1 MNKKLRNFLLFGGV
15 LLLVLGLFLC
25 SPKANANIVEETFLP
40 METPSLDGWGYL
52 AVTADPPVGFEGTL
66 CVELRR
72 QDSGEKEILEVT
84 SLAYYAGGIWLRE
97 GIYQLT
103 DAYVLGSD
111 HFSVLAS
118 ANEIQ
123 ISQEEDAKISLQV
136 VADQTQEAQRE
147 QLAQT
152 FEPKPVPTKAS
163 EITDETETEQNGG
176 GERGIQTISVAVP
189 AVLFVLAAGFV
200 VGRYLYE
207 KFSEQGGRG
216 CQT

>member
-123 ISQEEDAKISLQV
+123 ISQEEDAKISLQL
-136 VADQTQEAQRE
+136 VADQSQEAQRE
-147 QLAQT
+147 QLAQI
-152 FEPKPVPTKAS
+152 FEPKPVPTNVL
-163 EITDETETEQNGG
+163 ETTEGMDTEKNGG

-189 AVLFVLAAGFV
+189 AVMFVLAAGFV